1 MSGRAA
7 QAGDGFDDP
16 AGRTRFAWA
25 RTLLVTLV
33 VSLVVERLFF
43 SDSPFSIAVL
53 ALPSVTMG
61 IITVLRSRPL
71 RNDPRGFETWIPLVA
86 LFSVMLV
93 AAAALFGV
101 VQSS

>member
-1 MSGRAA
+1 VDGLRRRVMDSTIQRGERGSHGRAHC
-7 QAGDGFDDP
+7 
-16 AGRTRFAWA
+16 
-25 RTLLVTLV
+25 
-33 VSLVVERLFF
+33 VERLFF

-71 RNDPRGFETWIPLVA
+71 RNDPRGFEIWIPLVA
-86 LFSVMLV
+86 LFSVMFV